1 MLARTTLT
9 IHVDNVIALGAMGK
23 HEMYY
28 NNYYCYYYVNGVDN
42 IIYYNIVVI

>member
-1 MLARTTLT
+1 MLAHTTLT
-9 IHVDNVIALGAMGK
+9 IHVDNIIALGAMGK

-28 NNYYCYYYVNGVDN
+28 NNYYCYYYVSVDN